1 MSRRYAPL
9 GGGEGIYWALV
20 GIWCILRGL
29 AKGGVWL
36 FRLGMDHAVSEPSGP
51 PMRYIPRARS
61 TPSFDDYASDFDAPE
76 EPSVTE
82 PFITLTTHEY
92 LAADDVLDEPPEELL
107 LRSEDAPLSLDPP
120 PEPRQYDIV
129 RTADGT
135 IMLRYRANSLS
146 PVEVRPGEDVLNL
159 PEPKRA
165 RAKEPSS
172 YHRKLIPPGS
182 CNRDD

>member
-1 MSRRYAPL
+1 MSTDELAR
-9 GGGEGIYWALV
+9 E
-20 GIWCILRGL
+20 RGDPVVHVL
-29 AKGGVWL
+29 DWLIAGVCGL
-36 FRLGMDHAVSEPSGP
+36 FRLGMRHAGKEPSGP
-51 PMRYIPRARS
+51 RARGA
-61 TPSFDDYASDFDAPE
+61 PSFESYSSYCDEVLARRVK
-76 EPSVTE
+76 EPSTR
-82 PFITLTTHEY
+82 LTTHEY